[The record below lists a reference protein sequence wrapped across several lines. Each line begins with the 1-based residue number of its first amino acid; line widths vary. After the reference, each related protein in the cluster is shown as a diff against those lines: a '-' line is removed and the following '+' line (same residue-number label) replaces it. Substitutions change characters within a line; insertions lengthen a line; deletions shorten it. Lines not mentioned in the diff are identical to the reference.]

1 MKDTT
6 EGVCMLVC
14 ALTYFVKT
22 KKDKAIPEMESKT
35 VWTNTGTVQTMGYSF
50 VLRNWSL
57 SVFPPVPSKTH
68 GL

>member
-22 KKDKAIPEMESKT
+22 KKDKAIPENGEQDCLDKYRHRADNGLFICAEKLEPKCLSTCSK
-35 VWTNTGTVQTMGYSF
+35 
-50 VLRNWSL
+50 
-57 SVFPPVPSKTH
+57 
-68 GL
+68 